1 VVARIVLTLI
11 ALVVLAGCGGDG
23 EQASGEEASG
33 EQRTEVV
40 AAFYPLAFAADRIG
54 GDCVSV
60 RNLTPPGVEPHDL
73 ELTPDGVEAIA
84 EADLVVYVGGGFQP
98 AVEDALAGLD
108 STRQFDALVG
118 EDLLQGENE
127 EGEQAADPHIWLDPL
142 ILDSIADETAARLSE
157 LDPDRAEMFSE
168 NAARLQSELRQL
180 DEEFSTGLAHC
191 RSHEIVTSHAAFGYL
206 AARYDLEQVS
216 ISGIDPEAEPT
227 PARLAEVA
235 TFVQEH
241 HVTTIFFEELAPP
254 DLAETLA
261 RETGA
266 RTDVLSPLET
276 PPEQGDYL
284 SEMRLNLKRLESAL
298 DCE

>member
-1 VVARIVLTLI
+1 MWI
-11 ALVVLAGCGGDG
+11 AAVGLLLLMACGDSASSGGGGGRPLVI
-23 EQASGEEASG
+23 
-33 EQRTEVV
+33 T
-40 AAFYPLAFAADRIG
+40 AFYPLQFVAQEVG
-54 GDCVSV
+54 GSAVEV
-60 RNLTPPGVEPHDL
+60 RSLTPGGVEPHDL
-73 ELTPDGVEAIA
+73 ELSASQIRELS
-84 EADLVVYVGGGFQP
+84 EADLIVYLREGFQP

-108 STRQFDALVG
+108 ASRQFDALAG
-118 EDLLQGENE
+118 EDLLEGENE
-127 EGEQAADPHIWLDPL
+127 EGEQAADPHVWLDPSL
-142 ILDSIADETAARLSE
+142 LDSIADETAARLSE
-157 LDPDRAEMFSE
+157 LDPDRAEMFSD

-276 PPEQGDYL
+276 PPDEGDYL
-284 SEMRLNLKRLESAL
+284 SEMRLNLKRLEAAL